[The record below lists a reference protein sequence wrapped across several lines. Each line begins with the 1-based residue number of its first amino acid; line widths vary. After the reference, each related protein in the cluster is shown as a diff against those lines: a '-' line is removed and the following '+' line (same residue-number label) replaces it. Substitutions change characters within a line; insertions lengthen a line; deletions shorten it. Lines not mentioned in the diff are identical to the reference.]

1 MWTVFLILMLVASIG
16 LLFYILIELNEAEKK
31 VVDLSESIR
40 KHYESE

>member
-31 VVDLSESIR
+31 VVTLAEGIR
-40 KHYESE
+40 KHYEND

>member
-31 VVDLSESIR
+31 VITLSDSIR

>member
-31 VVDLSESIR
+31 VIALSDSIR